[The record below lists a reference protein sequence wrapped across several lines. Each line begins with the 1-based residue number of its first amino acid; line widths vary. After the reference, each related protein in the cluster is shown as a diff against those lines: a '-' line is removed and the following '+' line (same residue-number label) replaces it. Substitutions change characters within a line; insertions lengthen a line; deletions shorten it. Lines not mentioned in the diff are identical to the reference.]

1 MTVVTATEP
10 KLKAREMTEEQR
22 FLFDLHGFL
31 LIEDALSPAEVKAY
45 RDAIY
50 RLAREKRPDASFWDE
65 RGEPKDGI
73 TVHRPIEKDP
83 LFLDI
88 VDHPAV
94 LPILQQL
101 VGDAPILIDNDAEL
115 SPRHNHRKGWHRGV
129 GTHGYSVEDGRFHCT
144 MVKCIWYLS
153 DVRKGENAT
162 RIIPGSHKSRIVT
175 PPAGKDR
182 ADDLPGQVELEV
194 KAGTVL
200 IFSEACLHAG
210 NVNPSDKTRV
220 NMYFNYGPSWVQP
233 WEGYRPSERLVREA
247 EGLRKQI
254 LGGGRVYIKTEEE
267 GRKQFV

>member
-1 MTVVTATEP
+1 MTGASRGVKEAP
-10 KLKAREMTEEQR
+10 ARGMTDVQR

-31 LIEDALSPAEVKAY
+31 LIENALSSEEVRAY

-50 RLAREKRPDASFWDE
+50 RLAREKVADPARWDA
-65 RGEPKDGI
+65 RGEPKEII

-83 LFLDI
+83 LFLEI

-101 VGDAPILIDNDAEL
+101 VGEAPILIDNDAEL
-115 SPRHNHRKGWHRGV
+115 SPHHNQPKPWHRGV
-129 GTHGYSVEDGRFHCT
+129 GTHGYWVEDGRFFCT

-153 DVRKGENAT
+153 DIGEGENAT
-162 RIIPGSHKSRIVT
+162 RIIPGSHKSRIPVPLT
-175 PPAGKDR
+175 DDR
-182 ADDLPGQVELEV
+182 CADLPGQMELQV

-210 NVNPSDKTRV
+210 NTNPSDKTRV

-233 WEGYRPSERLVREA
+233 WEGYRPSERLVNQA
-247 EGLRKQI
+247 QGIRKQI
-254 LGGGRVYIKTEEE
+254 LGGGRIYAETEEE
-267 GRKQFV
+267 GRRRYR